1 MRRSQSLSSSPSLE
15 ILISRCQ
22 GRIFPSPGLVGRKQF
37 SFLVFVFKKNQT
49 VQIPRLVPPPR
60 VLYKVCELFFS
71 VSLTDGLKQNV
82 HDICIEA
89 RSRFAPLTWRG

>member
-37 SFLVFVFKKNQT
+37 SFLVFVFKKKPNCADPEIGPSPSGA
-49 VQIPRLVPPPR
+49 VQ
-60 VLYKVCELFFS
+60 S
-71 VSLTDGLKQNV
+71 V
-82 HDICIEA
+82 
-89 RSRFAPLTWRG
+89 